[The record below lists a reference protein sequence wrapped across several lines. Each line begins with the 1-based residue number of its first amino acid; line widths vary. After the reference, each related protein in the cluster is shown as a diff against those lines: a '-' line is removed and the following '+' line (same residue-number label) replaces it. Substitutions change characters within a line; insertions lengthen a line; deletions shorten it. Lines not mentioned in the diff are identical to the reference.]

1 MSGERVPVRS
11 YRSIFSVDR
20 RIYKVER
27 WRLPVPGGVPLSALL
42 YFAGAVAVVVILRRL
57 PALGDL
63 LGAIHPAYLYVILPA
78 AVAVFGTRVA
88 PDGRAAHR
96 FARDWIAFHLRS
108 HRRSAGRAVPL
119 EGERVGADE
128 PLALRPD
135 AHGPDLRRATLRG
148 PATVA
153 FRDPVALRGRMR
165 GRLTARG
172 SGPARRGARMTD
184 TVELRHGQKLA
195 IRP

>member
-42 YFAGAVAVVVILRRL
+42 YFAAAVAAVVVLRRV
-57 PALGDL
+57 PVLGDL

-96 FARDWIAFHLRS
+96 FARDWLAFHIRS
-108 HRRSAGRAVPL
+108 HRRSAGRPVPL
-119 EGERVGADE
+119 VGERVGAGE
-128 PLALRPD
+128 ALALRPD
-135 AHGPDLRRATLRG
+135 AHGPDLRRATLTG

-153 FRDPVALRGRMR
+153 FRDPIAVRGRAR
-165 GRLTARG
+165 GTLTARG
-172 SGPARRGARMTD
+172 SDAARGGDRTVD
-184 TVELRHGQKLA
+184 TVELRHGQKLRILA
-195 IRP
+195 